1 MKNVTLLDAESL
13 YDNLKTQLSH
23 NLQARLESMPSRED
37 QAHQQI
43 GLIGIHTGGVWL
55 AERLHQDLRASFPLD
70 AEIGKI
76 DSAFYRDD
84 LKARGL
90 RPNVQPSYLPFSTA
104 DKHLILIDDVLYTG
118 RTVRGVLNEIF
129 DYGRPASVTLAV
141 LVDRG
146 GHQLPIH
153 AELAGARMALQPQQS
168 LVLARSPEYTFT
180 LTLEDA
186 A

>member
-1 MKNVTLLDAESL
+1 MKNVTLLDAEAL
-13 YDNLKTQLSH
+13 YQTLLGQIRQQPDCTH
-23 NLQARLESMPSRED
+23 LQ
-37 QAHQQI
+37 
-43 GLIGIHTGGVWL
+43 LIGVHTGGVWL
-55 AERLHQDLRASFPLD
+55 AERLHADLGLTTPL
-70 AEIGKI
+70 GTI

-90 RPNVQPSYLPFSTA
+90 RQNVQPSQIPFSVEGA
-104 DKHLILIDDVLYTG
+104 HILLVDDVLYTG

-129 DYGRPASVTLAV
+129 DYGRPAAVQLAV

-146 GHQLPIH
+146 GRQLPV
-153 AELAGARMALQPQQS
+153 AASFAGAHLALTAQQT
-168 LVLARSPEYTFT
+168 LVLARSTAGKFT